1 MYVIFVCFLYLL
13 IDGEMV
19 LRVVYV
25 FLLIRWSFVLS

>member
-1 MYVIFVCFLYLL
+1 VYVIFVCFLYML

>member
-1 MYVIFVCFLYLL
+1 VYVIFVCFLYLL